1 MDGDKGIARLCRE
14 RKHWPSKK
22 TIFNWIKKHDE
33 FSACLYMQIAFC
45 APKDPVQ
52 TAENCRQIALKL
64 DWLSR
69 YQDRSAC
76 TKNLD
81 GLQTYIASQY
91 ILDRRYNE
99 AETILKTVVYR
110 INFAI
115 DTNCYGQDDMITLVQ
130 SLGKIIATL

>member
-1 MDGDKGIARLCRE
+1 MYFKSTSLFLSIAISGFLYAQ
-14 RKHWPSKK
+14 
-22 TIFNWIKKHDE
+22 TA
-33 FSACLYMQIAFC
+33 FS

-69 YQDRSAC
+69 YQDRPAC
-76 TKNLD
+76 TRNLD

-91 ILDRRYNE
+91 ILDRKYNE
-99 AETILKTVVYR
+99 AETILKTVVYQ

-115 DTNCYGQDDMITLVQ
+115 DTNCYGQDDMKTLVQ
-130 SLGKIIATL
+130 SLGVIIDTL